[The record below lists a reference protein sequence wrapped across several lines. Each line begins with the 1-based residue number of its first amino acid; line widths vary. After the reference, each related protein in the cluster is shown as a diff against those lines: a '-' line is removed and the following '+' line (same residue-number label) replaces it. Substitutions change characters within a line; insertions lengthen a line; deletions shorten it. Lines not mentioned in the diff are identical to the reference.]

1 MTQRTGKRAVLVAAN
16 QPIEIWERPVA
27 EPAAGEV
34 LVRLTHGGVCGTD
47 VHFWRGEV
55 PLPGPVVLG
64 HEGVGTVDAL
74 GAGVTTD
81 YAGTPLAVGDRVYWQ
96 PVAPCQRCH
105 ACTVLGDVSMC
116 ENAFAGVFGDAG
128 GPTTASYCDYTTLR
142 AGLPFYRV
150 PDDTPSD
157 AVIALGCA
165 LPTMLQGIERLE
177 GIRPGMSVVVQGCGP
192 VGLAATLLAHLSG
205 AAPLIVI
212 GAPERRLAV
221 ARDFGATHTLDMEQV
236 ADPAARVARVRE
248 LTGGRGADVVIEAA
262 GVVPAF
268 GEGLQLVARGGRYLI
283 VGLWSAPGTV
293 PVEPRLIN
301 NLNLRII
308 GTALSQPRHLYQ
320 ALQVVQAQHA
330 RFPLAAAVTHR
341 YRIEDSQQALEAVAR
356 LETVKAVIAPA
367 A

>member
-27 EPAAGEV
+27 DPAPGEV

-74 GAGVTTD
+74 GAGVATD

-96 PVAPCQRCH
+96 PVAPCQRCF

-128 GPTTASYCDYTTLR
+128 GPTTASYCDYATLR

-212 GAPERRLAV
+212 GAPQRRLSV
-221 ARDFGATHTLDMEQV
+221 ARDFGATHTIDMEQV

-262 GVVPAF
+262 GAVPAF

-320 ALQVVQAQHA
+320 ALQVVQAQHT

>member
-16 QPIEIWERPVA
+16 QPLEIWERPVA
-27 EPAAGEV
+27 DPGTGEV

-64 HEGVGTVDAL
+64 HEGVGVVEAL
-74 GAGVTTD
+74 GAGVGTD
-81 YAGTPLAVGDRVYWQ
+81 YAGAPLAVGDRVYWQ
-96 PVAPCQRCH
+96 PVAPCQRCY

-128 GPTTASYCDYTTLR
+128 GPTAASYCEYATLR

-192 VGLAATLLAHLSG
+192 VGLAATLLAQLSG

-212 GAPERRLAV
+212 GAPARRLAV
-221 ARDFGATHTLDMEQV
+221 ARQFGATYTLDMDEL
-236 ADPAARVARVRE
+236 ADPEGRIARVWQ

-262 GVVPAF
+262 GALPAF
-268 GEGLQLVARGGRYLI
+268 GEGLQLLARGGRYLV
-283 VGLWSAPGTV
+283 VGLWSAPGAV
-293 PVEPRLIN
+293 SVEPRQIN
-301 NLNLRII
+301 NRNLRII
-308 GTALSQPRHLYQ
+308 GTALAQPRHLYQ
-320 ALQVVQAQHA
+320 ALQVVQAQHQ
-330 RFPLAAAVTHR
+330 RFPLAEVVTHR

-356 LETVKAVIAPA
+356 LETVKAVITPA
-367 A
+367 G

>member
-27 EPAAGEV
+27 DPAPGEV

-74 GAGVTTD
+74 GAGVATD

-96 PVAPCQRCH
+96 PVAPCQRCY

-128 GPTTASYCDYTTLR
+128 GPTTASYCDYATLR

-192 VGLAATLLAHLSG
+192 VGLAATLLAHLSEEVMEG
-205 AAPLIVI
+205 P
-212 GAPERRLAV
+212 AV
-221 ARDFGATHTLDMEQV
+221 DHVVLGVHFEK
-236 ADPAARVARVRE
+236 ADVRARVEHLAKV
-248 LTGGRGADVVIEAA
+248 
-262 GVVPAF
+262 
-268 GEGLQLVARGGRYLI
+268 
-283 VGLWSAPGTV
+283 
-293 PVEPRLIN
+293 
-301 NLNLRII
+301 LR
-308 GTALSQPRHLYQ
+308 
-320 ALQVVQAQHA
+320 
-330 RFPLAAAVTHR
+330 
-341 YRIEDSQQALEAVAR
+341 LEADAG
-356 LETVKAVIAPA
+356 APA
-367 A
+367 AFEHFAHAPWRQPAKPRKPALRRRR

>member
-16 QPIEIWERPVA
+16 QPLEIWERPVA

-64 HEGVGTVDAL
+64 HEGVGVVEAL
-74 GAGVTTD
+74 GAGVGTD
-81 YAGTPLAVGDRVYWQ
+81 YAGAPLAVGDRVYWQ
-96 PVAPCQRCH
+96 PVAPCQRCY

-116 ENAFAGVFGDAG
+116 ENAFAGVFGDAS
-128 GPTTASYCDYTTLR
+128 GPTAASYCDYATLR

-165 LPTMLQGIERLE
+165 LPTLLQGLERLG

-192 VGLAATLLAHLSG
+192 VGLAATLLAQLSG

-212 GAPERRLAV
+212 GAPARRLAV
-221 ARDFGATHTLDMEQV
+221 ARQFGAAHTLDMHDMVDQEERI
-236 ADPAARVARVRE
+236 ARVWQ

-262 GVVPAF
+262 GALPAF
-268 GEGLQLVARGGRYLI
+268 GEGLQLVARGGRYLV

-301 NLNLRII
+301 NRNLRII
-308 GTALSQPRHLYQ
+308 GTALAQPRHLYQ
-320 ALQVVQAQHA
+320 ALQVVQAQH
-330 RFPLAAAVTHR
+330 RHLPLAEMVTHR

-356 LETVKAVIAPA
+356 LETIKAVITPG
-367 A
+367 

>member
-16 QPIEIWERPVA
+16 QPLEIWERPVA

-64 HEGVGTVDAL
+64 HEGVGVVEAL
-74 GAGVTTD
+74 GAGVGTD
-81 YAGTPLAVGDRVYWQ
+81 YAGAPLAVGDRVYWQ
-96 PVAPCQRCH
+96 PVAPCQRCY

-128 GPTTASYCDYTTLR
+128 GPTAASYSDYATLR

-165 LPTMLQGIERLE
+165 LPTMLQGLERLG

-212 GAPERRLAV
+212 GAPARRLAV
-221 ARDFGATHTLDMEQV
+221 ARQCGAAHTLDM
-236 ADPAARVARVRE
+236 ADMVDQEERIARVWQ

-262 GVVPAF
+262 GALPAF
-268 GEGLQLVARGGRYLI
+268 GEGLQLLARGGRYLV
-283 VGLWSAPGTV
+283 VGLWSAPGAV

-301 NLNLRII
+301 NRNLRII
-308 GTALSQPRHLYQ
+308 GTELAQPRHLYQ
-320 ALQVVQAQHA
+320 ALQVVQAQH
-330 RFPLAAAVTHR
+330 RHLPLAEMVTHR

-356 LETVKAVIAPA
+356 LETIKAVITPA
-367 A
+367 G

>member
-27 EPAAGEV
+27 DPAPGEV

-74 GAGVTTD
+74 GAGVATD

-96 PVAPCQRCH
+96 PVAPCQRCY

-116 ENAFAGVFGDAG
+116 ESAFAGVFGDAG
-128 GPTTASYCDYTTLR
+128 GPTTASYCDYATLR

-212 GAPERRLAV
+212 GAPQRRLSV
-221 ARDFGATHTLDMEQV
+221 ARDFGATHTIDMEQV

-262 GVVPAF
+262 GAVPAF

-320 ALQVVQAQHA
+320 ALQVVQAQHT